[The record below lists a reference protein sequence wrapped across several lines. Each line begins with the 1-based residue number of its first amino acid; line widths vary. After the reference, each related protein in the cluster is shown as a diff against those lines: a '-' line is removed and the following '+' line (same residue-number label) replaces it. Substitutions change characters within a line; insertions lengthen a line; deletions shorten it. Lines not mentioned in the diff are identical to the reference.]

1 MLVDLVSRGGNLL
14 LDIGPAADGTIPVI
28 MEERLLQL
36 GEFLRTSGEAVY
48 GTRKW
53 RVHSEGDEVRYTANG
68 DAVYA
73 IVLGWPGRSVTLKAP
88 RTTGATKVRLLGSPA
103 PVRFSRSGAGL
114 RIEMPESAPAGAY
127 AHAFALTG
135 VK

>member
-1 MLVDLVSRGGNLL
+1 
-14 LDIGPAADGTIPVI
+14 

-36 GEFLRTSGEAVY
+36 GEFLKASGEAVY

-53 RVHSEGDEVRYTANG
+53 RVSAEGETVRYTAKG

-73 IVLGWPGRSVTLKAP
+73 IVLGWPGRTVTLKAP
-88 RTTGATKVRLLGSPA
+88 KAGGATKVRLLGSPA

-114 RIEMPESAPAGAY
+114 RIEMPESAPGGAY
-127 AHAFALTG
+127 AHAFELTG